1 MAHDHAKWTETLPLV
16 LLGIRTAVKTDIGCS
31 AAELVY
37 GTTLRLPGQCIT
49 KHEQTTTDI
58 DLSDYV
64 QRLRKFMQ
72 DMHPPSTRTQHK
84 PTFIHNDL
92 NTSTHVFIRDD
103 TVRKPLQHPYRG
115 PFPVIRRADK
125 FFVIDYHGKHDTVS
139 IDRLKPAFIET
150 DIIPEPLPRRTT
162 RPPVTT
168 NTQRTT
174 QPATPPSNPPRT
186 PTPHSNQTTTEIK
199 KTRSGRHVR
208 FPTKY
213 VDYCDNG

>member
-1 MAHDHAKWTETLPLV
+1 MAHNDAKWTEKLPLV

-31 AAELVY
+31 VAELVY

-58 DLSDYV
+58 DPSDYV
-64 QRLRKFMQ
+64 HRLRKFMQ
-72 DMHPPSTRTQHK
+72 DMHPPPSRTQHK

-92 NTSTHVFIRDD
+92 STFSHVFVRDD

-150 DIIPEPLPRRTT
+150 DIIPEPLPRTT

-174 QPATPPSNPPRT
+174 QPATPPSIPPRT
-186 PTPHSNQTTTEIK
+186 PTSHSNQPTTEIK
-199 KTRSGRHVR
+199 KTRSSRHVQ